1 MRLGIALSNLN
12 GVDHRLMTRPTGSFN
27 YTRNI
32 DDIRLDFT
40 GPSEDTADRWKLV
53 KAAAVASG
61 AFPFAFRVQDLHRQ
75 KSEYTEETIVPA
87 VTGNVWT
94 FAYTDG
100 GVFQNEPL
108 GLAKALVDG
117 IDHQLDEENRFYI
130 FVSPGG
136 RGSAVKSG
144 FTADQADFSSLA
156 ARLAAA
162 VLDQAQFGDW
172 IRAERVN
179 RRIGSLDAF
188 ASGLHAALMAHPGA
202 GEAMRPVLGAML
214 AQRFPPDTSGNLQ
227 IVEATRERLAVQYAT
242 EAQALAGQDSS
253 AFVEALI
260 LVESTARLEETG
272 PMRIYSVTASR
283 EELASAPLHAFQG
296 FIDQR
301 YRQHDYDVGRQKMRD
316 RILELNQLHDPLGP
330 INYQDAAVPIS
341 IDPALNGLTMDRIPV
356 KRREQVRD
364 KLHKRITAAMKAEH
378 LNFIERKGIDW
389 LVLNGFLNKLFDL

>member
-1 MRLGIALSNLN
+1 LS
-12 GVDHRLMTRPTGSFN
+12 
-27 YTRNI
+27 
-32 DDIRLDFT
+32 
-40 GPSEDTADRWKLV
+40 
-53 KAAAVASG
+53 
-61 AFPFAFRVQDLHRQ
+61 
-75 KSEYTEETIVPA
+75 
-87 VTGNVWT
+87 
-94 FAYTDG
+94 
-100 GVFQNEPL
+100 
-108 GLAKALVDG
+108 
-117 IDHQLDEENRFYI
+117 
-130 FVSPGG
+130 
-136 RGSAVKSG
+136 
-144 FTADQADFSSLA
+144 
-156 ARLAAA
+156 
-162 VLDQAQFGDW
+162 
-172 IRAERVN
+172 
-179 RRIGSLDAF
+179 
-188 ASGLHAALMAHPGA
+188 
-202 GEAMRPVLGAML
+202 
-214 AQRFPPDTSGNLQ
+214 
-227 IVEATRERLAVQYAT
+227 T